1 MGVTKGVH
9 PHRWCKLAPVAQWT
23 EHQPSKLLVEG
34 SNPPR
39 GAHFSIFLKK
49 KGKVNMRILIVEDD
63 STMRSLLKTLL
74 EFENFS
80 VDTYE
85 KDKAEEILLKVTSST
100 PDVVLMDVNLRFANG
115 LDLASKIRAIPSIKQ
130 PKIILSSGM
139 DYQKECDKRAVDL
152 FLLKPYMPDDLIKW
166 LHAI

>member
-1 MGVTKGVH
+1 
-9 PHRWCKLAPVAQWT
+9 
-23 EHQPSKLLVEG
+23 
-34 SNPPR
+34 
-39 GAHFSIFLKK
+39 
-49 KGKVNMRILIVEDD
+49 MRILIVEDD

-74 EFENFS
+74 ELENFS

-85 KDKAEEILLKVTSST
+85 KDNAEEILLKISSTT

-115 LDLASKIRAIPSIKQ
+115 LDLASKIRAIPSLKQ

-139 DYQKECDKRAVDL
+139 DYQKECEKVVVDL

-166 LHAI
+166 LRAI